1 MCIPGEVPTKH
12 KDSMP
17 VVKKRTYIHPQK
29 YRDGYG
35 KITTYSSL
43 LSLKELREKL
53 EDHEKAIFRTTAI
66 GHLLDMPEEQ
76 SWSGALV
83 NYLLSRR
90 LPTLLFPEKRPKKSR
105 RNMVRGFVEFGF
117 GKVSDKKSGSI
128 KICDNPFD
136 KDLCF
141 GKLEFTLISGLS
153 FRKPDQA
160 FICPAEPSTLKTRY
174 FSTIDSVKVLI

>member
-1 MCIPGEVPTKH
+1 MGIPGEVPTNH
-12 KDSMP
+12 KDSIP
-17 VVKKRTYIHPQK
+17 VVKKTKYIHPRK

-43 LSLKELREKL
+43 LSVKELRKTL
-53 EDHEKAIFRTTAI
+53 ADHEKAIFRTTAI
-66 GHLLDMPEEQ
+66 GHLIDMPEEQ
-76 SWSGALV
+76 SWPGALV
-83 NYLLSRR
+83 NYLLSREVAY
-90 LPTLLFPEKRPKKSR
+90 PADPGGKAEEKVVDTWFR
-105 RNMVRGFVEFGF
+105 VCDEEFGF

-160 FICPAEPSTLKTRY
+160 FICPAGPSTLKT
-174 FSTIDSVKVLI
+174 